1 MKPVKYLSILIV
13 TFSLIGVSNEASAVS
28 NYCSNDSQGNETC
41 VVYSTFNKNQMNFLV
56 TTKYMVPVKNFGAIR
71 GIAPVKS
78 SSYSARFS
86 CSPPKTTVT
95 QVKLKDAYGRPNQLK
110 TGTYS
115 NLKFTFK
122 SSAEIIARAICK
134 KLANG

>member
-1 MKPVKYLSILIV
+1 MKPVKYLSILTV
-13 TFSLIGVSNEASAVS
+13 TFSLIGVSNEASAAS
-28 NYCSNDSQGNETC
+28 SYCSNDSKGNETC

-56 TTKYMVPVKNFGAIR
+56 KTKYMVPVKNFNAIR

-95 QVKLKDAYGRPNQLK
+95 QVKLEDAYGRPIRTK

-122 SSAEIIARAICK
+122 SSAKIIARAICE
-134 KLANG
+134 KLAN